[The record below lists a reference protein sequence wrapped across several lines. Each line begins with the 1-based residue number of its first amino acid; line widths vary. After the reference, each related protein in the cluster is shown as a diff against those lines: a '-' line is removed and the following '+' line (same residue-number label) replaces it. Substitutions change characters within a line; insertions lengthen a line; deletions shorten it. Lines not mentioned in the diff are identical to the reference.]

1 MERDPAEMTSFL
13 RSDRS
18 TPVAIWLAIVAALVL
33 LMVVV
38 GGATRLTDSGLSITE
53 WRPVTGTLPPL
64 SDAQWNAE
72 FDKYRQIP
80 QYQLV
85 NRGMSMDEF
94 KVIYWWEWGHRF
106 LGRLVGLAYALPLAY
121 FLIRKQI
128 PKRLILRCAGL
139 FALGGLQGAIG
150 WWMVSSGLSDR
161 VSVAP
166 ERLMVHLGL
175 AFILFSAL
183 IWTALDAWR
192 GEVRQ
197 SLPSPWS
204 ALALGL
210 MGLIF
215 LQILLGALVAGND
228 AGRVYNDWPLMN
240 GTLFPRDYAGDGLW
254 GTLAHSQGAVQL
266 HHRLVGYLLTG
277 VVIWMA
283 ISARRTNYVPPPA
296 KRLMMATTHA
306 TLLQVVLGIAT
317 LMLAAPFWLSLI
329 HQLLAALVLGLATA
343 FAWRVRRV

>member
-1 MERDPAEMTSFL
+1 MTSFL

-18 TPVAIWLAIVAALVL
+18 TPVAIWLFVVAALVL
-33 LMVVV
+33 GMIVV

-53 WRPVTGTLPPL
+53 WRPVTGTIPPL
-64 SDAQWNAE
+64 SAADWQAE

-85 NRGMSMDEF
+85 NRGMSLEEF
-94 KVIYWWEWGHRF
+94 QFIYWWEWGHRF
-106 LGRLVGLAYALPLAY
+106 LGRLVGLVYALPFAY
-121 FLIRKQI
+121 FLIRREI
-128 PKRLILRCAGL
+128 PKRLVLRCFGL

-150 WWMVSSGLSDR
+150 WWMVSSGLSER

-166 ERLMVHLGL
+166 ERLMTHLGL
-175 AFILFSAL
+175 AFALFAAL
-183 IWTALDAWR
+183 IWTALDALR
-192 GEVRQ
+192 GEARQ
-197 SLPSPWS
+197 ALPSPWS
-204 ALALGL
+204 KFAFGL

-228 AGRVYNDWPLMN
+228 AGLVYNDWPLMN
-240 GTLFPRDYAGDGLW
+240 GTLFPRSYAGDGLW
-254 GTLAHSQGAVQL
+254 GTIAHSQGAVQL
-266 HHRLVGYLLTG
+266 HHRLVGYVLTG

-306 TLLQVVLGIAT
+306 TLLQVVFGIAT
-317 LMLAAPFWLSLI
+317 LMMVVPLWMGI
-329 HQLLAALVLGLATA
+329 VHQLMAAVVLGLATA

>member
-1 MERDPAEMTSFL
+1 MTSFL

-18 TPVAIWLAIVAALVL
+18 TPVALWLAIVAALVL
-33 LMVVV
+33 AMVVV

-53 WRPVTGTLPPL
+53 WKPVTGAVPPM
-64 SDAQWNAE
+64 SDAHWNAE
-72 FDKYRQIP
+72 FARYQEIP

-85 NRGMSMDEF
+85 NRGMTLAEF
-94 KVIYWWEWGHRF
+94 KTIYWWEWAHRF
-106 LGRLVGLAYALPLAY
+106 LGRLVGLVYALPFVY
-121 FLIRKQI
+121 FLARREI
-128 PKRLILRCAGL
+128 PKRLILRCVGL
-139 FALGGLQGAIG
+139 LVLGGLQGAIG
-150 WWMVSSGLSDR
+150 WWMVASGLADR

-175 AFILFSAL
+175 AFILFAAL

-192 GEVRQ
+192 GEARQ
-197 SLPSPWS
+197 PLPSPWS

-228 AGRVYNDWPLMN
+228 AGFVYNDWPLMN
-240 GTLFPRDYAGDGLW
+240 GTLFPRDYAGESLW

-266 HHRLVGYLLTG
+266 HHRLGGYVLMIAA
-277 VVIWMA
+277 IWMA

-306 TLLQVVLGIAT
+306 ILLQAVLGIAT
-317 LMLAAPFWLSLI
+317 LVLAVPLWLGML
-329 HQLLAALVLGLATA
+329 HQLMAAVVLGLATA
-343 FAWRVRRV
+343 FAWRIRRV